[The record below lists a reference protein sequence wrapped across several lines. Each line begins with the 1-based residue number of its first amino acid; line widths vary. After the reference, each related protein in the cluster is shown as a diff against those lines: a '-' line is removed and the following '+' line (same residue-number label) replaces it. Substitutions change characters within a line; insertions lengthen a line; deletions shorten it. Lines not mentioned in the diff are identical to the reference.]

1 MKKYIYILIAAVV
14 AVTAFL
20 ANRAQP
26 AFQNTDGTVSVHF
39 IDVGQADSILV
50 CANGETMLID
60 AGTKKMSYRVV
71 DYLHKRRI
79 KRIDHLVATHPHE
92 DHIGGMA
99 DVIDQFE
106 IGALYMP
113 KETANTKTFENM
125 VKSAKAKGLRAKVP
139 KTGDRI
145 PLKNTECTVLAP
157 ADGFYESTNNYSIV
171 LRLVYGSTSFL
182 FTGDAEELSESEILR
197 CGLEVQAD
205 VLKIG
210 HHGSRT
216 STSEAFLKAVSP
228 EYAVISVGAGNSYGH
243 PNETVLKRLKRS
255 GITIYRTD
263 FDKDIVFYSDGKQ
276 YYQEKRE

>member
-1 MKKYIYILIAAVV
+1 MKKYTYLLIAAVV
-14 AVTAFL
+14 AVTVFL
-20 ANRAQP
+20 ANRAEP

-60 AGTKKMSYRVV
+60 AGTIKMSYRVV
-71 DYLHKRRI
+71 DYLNKRRI

-125 VKSAKAKGLRAKVP
+125 VKSAKAKGLQAKVP

-157 ADGFYESTNNYSIV
+157 TNGFYESVNNYSIV
-171 LRLVYGSTSFL
+171 LRLVYGNTSFL

-197 CGLEVQAD
+197 SGFEVQAD

-210 HHGSRT
+210 HHGSQT

-228 EYAVISVGAGNSYGH
+228 KYAIISVGAGNSYGH
-243 PNETVLKRLKRS
+243 PNENVIERLEKN
-255 GITIYRTD
+255 GVTIYRTD
-263 FDKDIVFYSDGKQ
+263 FDKDIVVYSDGKQ
-276 YYQEKRE
+276 YFEEKRK